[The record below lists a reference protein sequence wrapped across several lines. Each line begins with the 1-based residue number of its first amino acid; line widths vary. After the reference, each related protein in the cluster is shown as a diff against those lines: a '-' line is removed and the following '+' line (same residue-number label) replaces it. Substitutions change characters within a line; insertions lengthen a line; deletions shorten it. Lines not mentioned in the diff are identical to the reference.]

1 MGIFIGFLLVLFV
14 ALIIVFKVM
23 QTRELEQENQLMQ
36 MYMLSMQEFYSAIQ
50 NRIEATR
57 RYRHDLAKHIQ
68 TLERLL
74 EQQGEAQ
81 EMQEYMADLQE
92 RYTELKKEQYCTD
105 DIVNSIISI
114 KKQQCEKKSIPLQVH
129 IEDAY
134 YGDVREVDMVGL
146 LHNLLDNAVEA
157 NERISESDQRGITF
171 SMGRKD
177 NGIWLEVTNRIC
189 PGEKV
194 TFQTKKKEKDEHGI
208 GTKIIDSLVVK
219 YNGKKEITIDE
230 KEHVFGKKIVLV
242 PEEKKL

>member
-1 MGIFIGFLLVLFV
+1 MAVFIGFLVVLFV

-23 QTRELEQENQLMQ
+23 QTRELEQANHLMQ

-68 TLERLL
+68 TLEHLL
-74 EQQGEAQ
+74 EKHGEAQ

-92 RYTELKKEQYCTD
+92 RYSKLKKEQYCTD
-105 DIVNSIISI
+105 EIINSIISI
-114 KKQQCEKKSIPLQVH
+114 KKQQCEKKLIPLKIH

-146 LHNLLDNAVEA
+146 LHNLLDNAIEA
-157 NERISESDQRGITF
+157 NERIDGQKQRGITF
-171 SMGRKD
+171 SMGRKGD
-177 NGIWLEVTNRIC
+177 GIWIEVSNRIC

-194 TFQTKKKEKDEHGI
+194 TFMTKKEEKDEHGI
-208 GTKIIDSLVVK
+208 GTKIIESLVVK
-219 YNGKKEITIDE
+219 YNGKKKITIDE
-230 KEHVFGKKIVLV
+230 KAHIFCKKIDLLPDKV
-242 PEEKKL
+242 K